1 MKRQMKKCADYT
13 NEMLCAAIQAGDD
26 FAKAV
31 LIERN
36 RRWVGKLAESFHKM
50 LSMDAF
56 ATSAA
61 VDDLIQAGN
70 MAMLRAA
77 ERYEPNKA
85 PAFLAY
91 AKKLVLNAMRT
102 EAKREY
108 AESPLHLLESGKVR
122 AVLRLD
128 DSYDEDT
135 DSSLFECI
143 PDERELT
150 PEAWYERKENARP
163 LWDALKALNPHD
175 REFIMLR
182 YGLGNRSGSMELHKG
197 ILPLT
202 EAAAQAHI
210 SLSRAKRIEADALDF
225 LKKYIEE
232 RHAQK
237 ADPPVKWSQEALCAA
252 EKMRDTL
259 RHQAAQIGLRVHDIP
274 FFACSSKHPEAIVGM
289 ADLTVATA
297 ALYTSE
303 QLKRCA
309 YVPTWIISGE
319 SRDDLTIHI
328 RFPARDAHAAEAT
341 LRLHVDT
348 VVKDCGTSDDI
359 KGAPDITEWLWCL
372 ACELWIPDET
382 ETEVHDALYARRVL
396 VRDICDAVLDHH
408 RRLGG

>member
-1 MKRQMKKCADYT
+1 
-13 NEMLCAAIQAGDD
+13 MLCAAIQAGDD

-31 LIERN
+31 LIEQN

-50 LSMDAF
+50 LGMDVF

-61 VDDLIQAGN
+61 IDDLIQAGN
-70 MAMLRAA
+70 MALLRAA
-77 ERYEPNKA
+77 ERYNPNKA

-91 AKKLVLNAMRT
+91 AKKIVLNAMHT

-135 DSSLFECI
+135 DSSLSECI

-150 PEAWYERKENARP
+150 PEAWYEHKENARS

-182 YGLGNRSGSMELHKG
+182 YGLGNRNGNTESRKG

-202 EAAAQAHI
+202 EAAKQAHI

-237 ADPPVKWSQEALCAA
+237 ADLPVEWSQEALCAA
-252 EKMRDTL
+252 EKLRDSL
-259 RHQAAQIGLRVHDIP
+259 RHQAAQSVLRVHDIP
-274 FFACSSKHPEAIVGM
+274 FFACSFKHPEAIVGM

-309 YVPTWIISGE
+309 YMPTWIISGE
-319 SRDDLTIHI
+319 SKDVLTIRI
-328 RFPARDAHAAEAT
+328 RFPAREEHAAEAT
-341 LRLHVDT
+341 LRLRVDA
-348 VVKDCGTSDDI
+348 VVRGRVASDDI
-359 KGAPDITEWLWCL
+359 KNAPDLTEWLWCL
-372 ACELWIPDET
+372 ACELWMTDDTKAET
-382 ETEVHDALYARRVL
+382 HDALYVRRAL
-396 VRDICDAVLDHH
+396 VWDICDAVLDHYRH
-408 RRLGG
+408 LGG

>member
-1 MKRQMKKCADYT
+1 MKKHADYT

-26 FAKAV
+26 YAKEA

-36 RRWVGKLAESFHKM
+36 RHWVGKLAESFHKM
-50 LSMDAF
+50 LDMNVF

-70 MAMLRAA
+70 MALLRAA

-85 PAFLAY
+85 PAFLAF
-91 AKKLVLNAMRT
+91 AKRIVLNAMRT

-108 AESPLHLLESGKVR
+108 AESPLRLLKSDKVR
-122 AVLRLD
+122 TVVRLD
-128 DSYDEDT
+128 GSYDEDT
-135 DSSLFECI
+135 ESSLSECI

-182 YGLGNRSGSMELHKG
+182 YGLGNRNGNTESRKG

-202 EAAAQAHI
+202 EAAALAHI
-210 SLSRAKRIEADALDF
+210 NLSRAKRIEADALGF
-225 LKKYIEE
+225 LRKHIEE
-232 RHAQK
+232 QHVQK
-237 ADPPVKWSQEALCAA
+237 TSPAEWSQEALCAA
-252 EKMRDTL
+252 EKMKDTL
-259 RHQAAQIGLRVHDIP
+259 RHQAAQSVLRVHDIP

-289 ADLTVATA
+289 ADLTAATG

-341 LRLHVDT
+341 LRLRVDT
-348 VVKDCGTSDDI
+348 VVKDYGTSDDI

-372 ACELWIPDET
+372 ACELWITDET
-382 ETEVHDALYARRVL
+382 ETEAHYALYAQRVL
-396 VRDICDAVLDHH
+396 VRDICDAVLDRH